1 MFLPLV
7 VRLMGLIHSMLTR
20 FHDRCW
26 HPATPWRPEKFPFFY
41 GWVIVFAAT
50 LGTVFSIPGQ
60 TMGFSVFTEILMK
73 ELQLSRVQL
82 SVAYCL
88 GTVLSGVMLPMIGRW
103 MDRWGERKMSV
114 LATVSSFLILLFL
127 SEVVHVTQKVMLWI
141 PGLGHTWVAF
151 LTMTVGFFLIRLSA
165 QGVLSMACR
174 NAIGRWFD
182 RNRGWAFSL
191 SSLVVSFSFA
201 VAPRW
206 MNLLVES
213 YGYQVAWQSIALAT
227 LVIMAPIAWAC
238 FRDAPEQSGLCMDGR
253 LFSETK
259 SVPMDM
265 WIHQEMN
272 LAQTLRS
279 FSFWV
284 FNLSFAFYAMFAT
297 AFTFHI
303 VSMGDEFGFQSEA
316 MIRLFLPMATV
327 SVLTN
332 LCFGWINP
340 KVRLKGLLFVMNLGA
355 LAGVVGLYAL
365 NSESGVL
372 AYVVG
377 NGVAG
382 GGFVCLSGIVWPR
395 FFGRAHLGAI
405 SGVNMSTMVI
415 ASGLGPLI
423 FGFSGQVLASYRPA
437 LLFSAVLPLFLAV
450 GSLWADNPQRRWAR
464 AQATPTLD

>member
-1 MFLPLV
+1 
-7 VRLMGLIHSMLTR
+7 
-20 FHDRCW
+20 
-26 HPATPWRPEKFPFFY
+26 
-41 GWVIVFAAT
+41 
-50 LGTVFSIPGQ
+50 
-60 TMGFSVFTEILMK
+60 
-73 ELQLSRVQL
+73 
-82 SVAYCL
+82 
-88 GTVLSGVMLPMIGRW
+88 
-103 MDRWGERKMSV
+103 
-114 LATVSSFLILLFL
+114 
-127 SEVVHVTQKVMLWI
+127 
-141 PGLGHTWVAF
+141 
-151 LTMTVGFFLIRLSA
+151 
-165 QGVLSMACR
+165 
-174 NAIGRWFD
+174 
-182 RNRGWAFSL
+182 
-191 SSLVVSFSFA
+191 
-201 VAPRW
+201 
-206 MNLLVES
+206 
-213 YGYQVAWQSIALAT
+213 
-227 LVIMAPIAWAC
+227 
-238 FRDAPEQSGLCMDGR
+238 
-253 LFSETK
+253 
-259 SVPMDM
+259 MDM
-265 WIHQEMN
+265 WIHREMN

-303 VSMGDEFGFQSEA
+303 VSMGNEFGFQPEA

-355 LAGVVGLYAL
+355 LAGVFGLYAL

-450 GSLWADNPQRRWAR
+450 GSLWADNPQRRLAR